1 MPRSLFPSPLHSG
14 VVIYIRGRTV
24 YIDNV
29 FRHGAN
35 DVLLLVELLASRM
48 PIVSYHIHVR
58 KSCERVCC
66 PHSPL

>member
-1 MPRSLFPSPLHSG
+1 M
-14 VVIYIRGRTV
+14 

-35 DVLLLVELLASRM
+35 DILLLVELLASRM

-58 KSCERVCC
+58 KSCERVFC
-66 PHSPL
+66 PHALYHW